1 MPTLE
6 EYLSSRSSATTLE
19 DYLQNRVPFMPLD
32 DYFKKK
38 RELEVKK
45 DEDSRSFLEKAG
57 GVLEQGLVGALGEAT
72 LGLMK
77 PEEDYAPQGTAETI
91 ANTAGAFGG
100 FLLTPMKIGKGAATI
115 GMKILRK
122 PAMSALE
129 AVVPKAAAQVGRA
142 GAYALKSAG
151 SLAAASAVQDITDPA
166 GMPQRALEG
175 AALGAIFAGAG
186 LAHFPKHP
194 FISQILRQGAGRV
207 AQGVLLGAYP
217 EGYFDKE
224 NLANMLWSE
233 ALNTW
238 FLKNG
243 MTPAEVLTGK
253 MDKVKQAKWD
263 MINNMFNDA
272 AKAGS
277 AVKTEPKLGPS
288 YYPKGRPDE
297 LSIHEI
303 HIPIDTKATPAD
315 MELYAE
321 GIRQGRQRP
330 IHVKW
335 DVDEGKYVTM
345 GQDALVQA
353 AQMHQL
359 QKVSRGEASD
369 TRVQVLVMGEK
380 PGVAAKLATPL
391 EIAKGYY
398 GVPVIDEAFISAA
411 EGSRY
416 FIGDVTQL
424 HADTP
429 AGLRM
434 ISNEKALGSV
444 KLKPY
449 EVLYKA
455 TGTGEGEVLEP
466 VAAGESLRK
475 NLVHKGKYVPGPK
488 QMMRMQNDR
497 AYLEM
502 KKRAIL
508 DQPIGAGDEVTYQW
522 GKEQRTGTVTRVSP
536 EEIRLID
543 PAAQPTGGVRP
554 SDPRFKEAI
563 DQIDA
568 TWTTDALIKE
578 RQLKRTLTGE
588 ERSALRNAELKR
600 NGIDPSLHQEQWE
613 SAWIESHGLE
623 QPMPS
628 TPTGEKAISPS
639 DILSV
644 QKHTVFDATD
654 PQAVRHA
661 KDLATIAIAET
672 EMANKDLKNVTLD
685 GKTYSIDK
693 IANAAN
699 RKLQIIRRIPMSELP
714 EQYISEL
721 TTRMKNLNV
730 ALDDP
735 QVLLRAIG
743 GVKER
748 AGGATKLRLMHL
760 PAIEGMLYDME
771 NAPQDVRWNILL
783 NRLRNENDLTHT
795 PLTGERLK
803 AQRESELTY
812 HYYRRR
818 ALAEAVANAKKSGQH
833 PLAKLF
839 TLKFAGQWADVRYA
853 AQIIQRNTPLPLYD
867 MVMKIDPG
875 ARMRTR
881 YVDIMTTH
889 LLPYS
894 TATPAD
900 QAAIKTYFT
909 RVYDGQDTAGV
920 LKTDYQVKYRDAI
933 NEMMARIAPDI
944 VRYRHGL
951 WIRNVREPEIDGVQ
965 TKVRVF
971 KSQSEKSV
979 YALLE
984 RGRELRSLA
993 DVSKDPRAKEAYE
1006 AWVKDATASGLGLI
1020 QAGAYLPEH
1029 ILNIKSAPIDR
1040 YTEAM
1045 SIDTMGHGP
1054 FEQRTRKA
1062 GNVDLEEVVVSEF
1075 RSQNL
1080 NLQLHNYVNQVGN
1093 ATFVEPHLRALQE
1106 AVDIFKPYLEQARP
1120 QSPFRTGTE
1129 PKGFSTL
1136 DYLNLYASRAK
1147 GFPVKIGPLGR
1158 LLRGTQAIF
1167 FKALAVRPV
1176 LWLRNIYQRYQQTP
1190 TKSMMFDPR
1199 FKGKGYAFDKLPDTV
1214 KEWFET
1220 KVDEG
1225 GEFKQYYLQL
1235 ESYSKLAR
1243 APGLKWLMQA
1253 ADKVGSI
1260 YSASDSAN
1268 RKAVFNRTWWRS
1280 KYYIDGYLK
1289 GEVSQEKM
1297 ENRLGINKMKVA
1309 EQGRFRELIEA
1320 KDADGASSWIGQWQT
1335 ENSQWVY
1342 RRHGKSL
1349 AEMTPEGESFT
1360 NLLTWSKSATQQV
1373 VHSYERMQDG
1383 HLRAQILKGMGNA
1396 GPARK
1401 AAYRQMTDA
1410 ALQIGG
1416 VMLAGYVGNAI
1427 LATISN
1433 THKAKYSSYGVDMFT
1448 WEFGGVTFSILKDF
1462 STAMAE
1468 LVSSAE
1474 GTPSEQK
1481 TAMGNTLKMLDN
1493 VVIRQLLPFSKQA
1506 LAVVESIT
1514 GRSYISPLY
1523 EAGTKLM
1530 TGTSVQETK
1539 VKRTM
1544 IESFIHGIL
1553 ITDPNKGRDVREFT
1567 YKKMLEM
1574 EEWAATEKNPVFKAY
1589 AKGRFEYMKY
1599 LNDLFMRYE
1608 PIEVY
1613 KNYIKKKDER
1623 GIPDAESY
1631 FEKLRYEYDHKQ
1643 ALNERKSEM
1652 GY

>member
-243 MTPAEVLTGK
+243 MTPGEILTGK
-253 MDKVKQAKWD
+253 MNSVKKAKWD

-277 AVKTEPKLGPS
+277 AVKPEAKLGPS
-288 YYPKGRPDE
+288 YYPKGRPE
-297 LSIHEI
+297 SLSLHEI
-303 HIPIDTKATPAD
+303 HIPIDTKATEAD
-315 MELYAE
+315 IDLYAA
-321 GIRQGRQRP
+321 GIREGKPKKIR
-330 IHVKW
+330 VKW
-335 DVDEGKYVTM
+335 DVNEGKYVTL

-359 QKVSRGEASD
+359 QKVGRAEASD
-369 TRVQVLVMGEK
+369 TRVQVLIMGEK
-380 PGVAAKLATPL
+380 PAVKPKLATPL
-391 EIAKGYY
+391 EVAKGYY
-398 GVPVIDEAFISAA
+398 GVPVVDEAFIYAA
-411 EGSRY
+411 EGARY

-475 NLVHKGKYVPGPK
+475 NLVHKGKYVPDPK
-488 QMMRMQNDR
+488 QMMRLQNDR
-497 AYLEM
+497 AYLE
-502 KKRAIL
+502 KRKQDIL
-508 DQPIGAGDEVTYQW
+508 NQPVSAGDEITYKL
-522 GKEQRTGTVTRVSP
+522 GDETRVGTVAALTAEGIKTVDGSVVSGFDV
-536 EEIRLID
+536 IS
-543 PAAQPTGGVRP
+543 A
-554 SDPRFKEAI
+554 
-563 DQIDA
+563 
-568 TWTTDALIKE
+568 
-578 RQLKRTLTGE
+578 KR
-588 ERSALRNAELKR
+588 
-600 NGIDPSLHQEQWE
+600 
-613 SAWIESHGLE
+613 
-623 QPMPS
+623 
-628 TPTGEKAISPS
+628 
-639 DILSV
+639 
-644 QKHTVFDATD
+644 HTVFDATD
-654 PQAVRHA
+654 PQTIRHA
-661 KDLATIAIAET
+661 KDLAAIAISET

-693 IANAAN
+693 ITNAAN
-699 RKLQIIRRIPMSELP
+699 RKLQIIRRIPLSELP
-714 EQYISEL
+714 EPYVKEIVA
-721 TTRMKNLNV
+721 RMKNLGV
-730 ALDDP
+730 GLDDT

-748 AGGATKLRLMHL
+748 AGGATKLRLLHL
-760 PAIEGMLYDME
+760 PAIERMLYNME
-771 NAPQDVRWNILL
+771 NAAPEERWNILL
-783 NRLRNENDLTHT
+783 QRLRNDNDLNHV
-795 PLTGERLK
+795 PLTGERLR
-803 AQRESELTY
+803 AQKESELTY
-812 HYYRRR
+812 NFYRRKQ
-818 ALAEAVANAKKSGQH
+818 LAAAKENQKKTGQH
-833 PLAKLF
+833 ALAKLF
-839 TLKFAGQWADVRYA
+839 TLNHASAWSDIRYA

-867 MVMKIDPG
+867 MVMKIDP
-875 ARMRTR
+875 AAKMRKR
-881 YVDIMTTH
+881 YVDVRTTW
-889 LLPYS
+889 LEPYS
-894 TATPAD
+894 TASLED
-900 QAAIKTYFT
+900 QTAIKKYFT
-909 RVYDGQDTAGV
+909 LVYDGKDTGGV
-920 LKTDYQVKYRDAI
+920 LTTDKQVKYRDAI
-933 NEMMARIAPDI
+933 NSMMAEIAPDI

-979 YALLE
+979 YDMLE
-984 RGRELRSLA
+984 RGRELRSL
-993 DVSKDPRAKEAYE
+993 SEIKGPKTEEAKAAYE
-1006 AWVKDATASGLGLI
+1006 AWIQEATASGLGLI

-1029 ILNIKSAPIDR
+1029 ILNLKSTPIDR
-1040 YTEAM
+1040 FTESM
-1045 SIDTMGHGP
+1045 SIDTFGHGP
-1054 FEQRTRKA
+1054 FEQRARKA
-1062 GNVDLEEVVVSEF
+1062 GHIDLEEMVVSQF
-1075 RSQNL
+1075 RSGNL
-1080 NLQLHNYVNQVGN
+1080 NDQLHNYVNQVGN
-1093 ATFVEPHLRALQE
+1093 ATYVEPHLRALQE

-1120 QSPFRTGTE
+1120 QKPGREGIE
-1129 PKGFSTL
+1129 PKGYSTL
-1136 DYLNLYASRAK
+1136 DYLNLYAARVK
-1147 GFPVKIGPLGR
+1147 GFPVKFGPLG
-1158 LLRGTQAIF
+1158 QAMRSVQAVF

-1176 LWLRNIYQRYQQTP
+1176 LWLRNIYQRYQQVP
-1190 TKSMMFDPR
+1190 TKAMMFDPR
-1199 FKGKGYAFDKLPDTV
+1199 FKGKGHTFGKLPDEA
-1214 KEWFET
+1214 KEWYD
-1220 KVDEG
+1220 VRIDEG
-1225 GEFKQYYLQL
+1225 GEHKQYYLQL
-1235 ESYSKLAR
+1235 ESTSKIAR
-1243 APGLKWLMQA
+1243 NPVGKYLSRAVNA
-1253 ADKVGSI
+1253 VGSI

-1268 RKAVFNRTWWRS
+1268 RRVVYNRTWWRS
-1280 KYYIDGYLK
+1280 KYYIDGHLK
-1289 GEVSQEKM
+1289 GEISHEKM
-1297 ENRLGINKMKVA
+1297 ENRLGINKMKTA
-1309 EQGRFRELIEA
+1309 EQGRFREYIES
-1320 KDADGASSWIGQWQT
+1320 KDASSAASWVGQWQT
-1335 ENSQWVY
+1335 ENSQWLY
-1342 RRHGKSL
+1342 RRYGKSL

-1360 NLLTWSKSATQQV
+1360 NLLTWSKSAAQQMINAG
-1373 VHSYERMQDG
+1373 ERMQDG
-1383 HLRAQILKGMGNA
+1383 YLRAQMLKGMGDA

-1401 AAYRQMTDA
+1401 AAYRQMTDS

-1416 VMLAGYVGNAI
+1416 VMLAGYVGNMI
-1427 LATISN
+1427 LSSVSN
-1433 THKAKYSSYGVDMFT
+1433 SHKAKYQSYGVDMFT

-1462 STAMAE
+1462 STAAAE
-1468 LVSSAE
+1468 FVSAAD
-1474 GTPSEQK
+1474 GTPEEQK
-1481 TAMGNTLKMLDN
+1481 MATGNLLKMFDN
-1493 VVIRQLLPFSKQA
+1493 VAIRQLLPFSKQT
-1506 LAVVESIT
+1506 LAVMESIT

-1523 EAGTKLM
+1523 EL
-1530 TGTSVQETK
+1530 GTSVINGTPAQETK